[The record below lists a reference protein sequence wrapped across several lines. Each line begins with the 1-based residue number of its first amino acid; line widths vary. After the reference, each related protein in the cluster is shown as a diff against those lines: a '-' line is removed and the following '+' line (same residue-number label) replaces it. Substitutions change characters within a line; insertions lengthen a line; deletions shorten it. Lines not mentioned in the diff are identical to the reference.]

1 MLTIVSLMQLFRPK
15 SVKIVI
21 FDDFSFI
28 FVLHSKISLYICSA
42 LEGMGQR

>member
-1 MLTIVSLMQLFRPK
+1 MLTIVSLMQLFRPE

-21 FDDFSFI
+21 FGDFSLI
-28 FVLHSKISLYICSA
+28 FVFHFKKSSYFCSA